1 MTSLLKN
8 IQAEERKRFEKEFME
23 QGMWK
28 PLDVYRDGGK
38 LHSKKIKDFLDQA
51 IQRTVEKTVEEIKY
65 WIYYMG
71 DTSDYPSWGGAVG
84 LTTGLIPKEKVL
96 EVLTYLKSLPENK
109 KDEVDRLLTHPTK
122 EDK

>member
-1 MTSLLKN
+1 MTTLLKTFRE
-8 IQAEERKRFEKEFME
+8 EERKRFAKLYGDEETWQKLSAIVGK
-23 QGMWK
+23 QGMDS
-28 PLDVYRDGGK
+28 PLT
-38 LHSKKIKDFLDQA
+38 FLDQA

-109 KDEVDRLLTHPTK
+109 KDEVDKLLAHPTE
-122 EDK
+122 EDKV

>member
-1 MTSLLKN
+1 MTTLLKT
-8 IQAEERKRFEKEFME
+8 IQEEERKRFAKLYGDEETWQKLSAIVGK
-23 QGMWK
+23 QGMDS
-28 PLDVYRDGGK
+28 PLT
-38 LHSKKIKDFLDQA
+38 FLDQA
-51 IQRTVEKTVEEIKY
+51 IQRTVEKMVEEIKY

-109 KDEVDRLLTHPTK
+109 KDEVDKLLAHPTE
-122 EDK
+122 EDKV

>member
-8 IQAEERKRFEKEFME
+8 IQAEERKRFKEKF
-23 QGMWK
+23 
-28 PLDVYRDGGK
+28 VYKGEVGGSYEVAGEK
-38 LHSKKIKDFLDQA
+38 WKKIAEHLDQS